1 MISALAWIKKG
12 AAKQFPDKYTLSEE
26 EYQRISNLTEQQ
38 VKDAKDDLNEALA
51 KYILIKILFFYN

>member
-26 EYQRISNLTEQQ
+26 EYKRISNLTEQQ
-38 VKDAKDDLNEALA
+38 VNSAKEDLNNAIA
-51 KYILIKILFFYN
+51 K